1 MTAFLVCMGLTA
13 FASLCI
19 NSDVI
24 FDWAAKEIA
33 KWQRSGEEK
42 GEK

>member
-1 MTAFLVCMGLTA
+1 MTAFMVCMGLTA

-24 FDWAAKEIA
+24 FDWTAKEIA
-33 KWQRSGEEK
+33 KLWRSWKEK